1 MFGTNEEVHEV
12 NKSLVK
18 KAEVARE
25 EDEGSGSIYDSR
37 SSLRSELSELRR
49 RSEERRRGGEVEA
62 RSDGAQEKIRELRK
76 QVRGSDRSCKICF
89 VKLEIDPK
97 LAVLFIAKNRLFVLS
112 ATCCRC
118 CGSRRRQASR

>member
-1 MFGTNEEVHEV
+1 M

-76 QVRGSDRSCKICF
+76 QVRGKICF
-89 VKLEIDPK
+89 VNKQKFEDRSK
-97 LAVLFIAKNRLFVLS
+97 VSCSFYCKKGLFVLS